1 MTTSGEAAEAAG
13 ATTSQPATRAPTVAP
28 RGRARGVL
36 GMDTELLGRLV
47 GGPVE
52 GRDPPILTSPSVLAN
67 ERCVTIFVPLSNGVP
82 TVPDATFR
90 WRTARP
96 SARQLTPEWLR

>member
-13 ATTSQPATRAPTVAP
+13 AKTSPPATSAPTVAP
-28 RGRARGVL
+28 SARARGVL

-67 ERCVTIFVPLSNGVP
+67 ERYVTIFAPLGN
-82 TVPDATFR
+82 
-90 WRTARP
+90 P
-96 SARQLTPEWLR
+96 SQPSRVQRSGGGPRGRRLGR